1 MSTALQPCDII
12 GGTRHPIDGESLVS
26 IDPAYPDRVVWSGTP
41 SLSHVDAATVA
52 ARAAFGPWA
61 ARSMQERAVH
71 LQRWRDVTREH
82 VDELADL
89 IAREVGKPLAEARI
103 EASALGGKV
112 DLTLERAVAGRL
124 DDWSADA
131 GANREGRCRYRPHGV
146 MAVIGPFNFPA
157 HLPNGQFVP
166 ALLAGNTV
174 VFKPSELA
182 PAVGQRLGELML
194 EAGLPPGV
202 FNVVQ
207 AGPEGSQRLCTSDD
221 VNGILFTGSW
231 PVGRTILE
239 QNIDTPGRIVALE
252 LGGNNPA
259 IVHEDADVRLAVIEC
274 VRAAFAT
281 TGQRCT
287 CTRRIM
293 VHEAIADQFVTA
305 FCKAAS
311 TLLIGGHEDPV
322 MPFMGPLVSEQAR
335 ERVLETQRQLVRAGA
350 KALVPAVELPRDGWF
365 LSAGVMEV
373 DGFDLEHDDEIFG
386 PLVQIC
392 IVSSLEEAISQA
404 KCTRYGLAASVFSK
418 DRAVFDRCFAE
429 IPAGCLNWN
438 VGTAGASSRL
448 PFGGVGQSGN
458 HRPAAALAIDSCAY
472 PVASL
477 LQEGS
482 EIEPPQGM
490 EWQDAWLDPS

>member
-1 MSTALQPCDII
+1 MSEGFQPRDII
-12 GGTRHPIDGESLVS
+12 GGKHRPIEGDSLVS
-26 IDPAYPDRVVWSGTP
+26 TDPAYPDRVMWSGNP
-41 SLSHVDAATVA
+41 SLAHVDEATVA

-61 ARSMQERAVH
+61 ALSMEERAEH
-71 LQRWRDVTREH
+71 LRRWRDVTRSH
-82 VDELADL
+82 VDELANL
-89 IAREVGKPLAEARI
+89 IAREVGKPLAESRI

-112 DLTLERAVAGRL
+112 DLTLERTVAGRL
-124 DDWSADA
+124 DDWTAEA
-131 GANREGRCRYRPHGV
+131 GAGREGRCRYRPHGV

-166 ALLAGNTV
+166 ALPAGNTV
-174 VFKPSELA
+174 VFKPSEFA
-182 PAVGQRLGELML
+182 PAVGQKLGEMML
-194 EAGLPPGV
+194 EAALPPGV

-231 PVGRTILE
+231 PVGRMILE

-259 IVHEDADVRLAVIEC
+259 IVHEDADLRLAAIEC
-274 VRAAFAT
+274 VRASFAT

-293 VHEAIADQFVTA
+293 VHERVAEQFLSA

-311 TLLIGGHEDPV
+311 TLLVGAHDDPV
-322 MPFMGPLVSEQAR
+322 MPFMGPLVSERAR
-335 ERVLETQRQLVRAGA
+335 DRVLESQRQLVDSGG
-350 KALVPAVELPRDGWF
+350 KVLVPAVELPREGWF
-365 LSAGVMEV
+365 LSAGVVEV
-373 DGFDLEHDDEIFG
+373 DGFDMEHDDEIFG

-392 IVSSLEEAISQA
+392 VVSSLEEAIAQA
-404 KCTRYGLAASVFSK
+404 KCTRYGLAASIFSK

-477 LQEGS
+477 LQEGP

-490 EWQDAWLDPS
+490 EWQDGWLGSS